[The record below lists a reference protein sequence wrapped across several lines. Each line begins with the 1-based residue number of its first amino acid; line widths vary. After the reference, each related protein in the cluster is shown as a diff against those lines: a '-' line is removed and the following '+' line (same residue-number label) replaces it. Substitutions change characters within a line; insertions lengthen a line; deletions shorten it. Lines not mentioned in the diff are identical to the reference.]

1 MSDRSRT
8 RPRRGIR
15 GGGSVRRKRLAW
27 INCNL
32 EQGVQWDNI
41 PVAHSGGQQRPLY
54 SPATWE
60 PESSDDGYT
69 WDMQIP
75 SKMSSLQQT
84 STSQSP
90 LKKNLFPEISAVQS
104 LSKMISQPA
113 QQKLNP

>member
-1 MSDRSRT
+1 MTGLAPDRVVVSGVEALCVASGWLGSTATWSRGCSG
-8 RPRRGIR
+8 R
-15 GGGSVRRKRLAW
+15 
-27 INCNL
+27 
-32 EQGVQWDNI
+32 DNI

-104 LSKMISQPA
+104 LSKMISQPV

>member
-1 MSDRSRT
+1 VIVKLTARTSR
-8 RPRRGIR
+8 
-15 GGGSVRRKRLAW
+15 
-27 INCNL
+27 
-32 EQGVQWDNI
+32 
-41 PVAHSGGQQRPLY
+41 
-54 SPATWE
+54 
-60 PESSDDGYT
+60 PEDTTYQYT

-104 LSKMISQPA
+104 LSKMISQPV